1 MSLSQGSR
9 NQFLTVEMDDNGVV
23 DSQAGF
29 PPPPPPAPAPAAGAA
44 GAGDD
49 GGGG

>member
-29 PPPPPPAPAPAAGAA
+29 PPPPPPPPAPAPAA

>member
-29 PPPPPPAPAPAAGAA
+29 PPPPPPAPAPAAGA
-44 GAGDD
+44 GDD

>member
-29 PPPPPPAPAPAAGAA
+29 PPPPPPPAPAPAA

>member
-29 PPPPPPAPAPAAGAA
+29 PPPPPPAPAPAAGA
-44 GAGDD
+44 GDD
-49 GGGG
+49 GGGD

>member
-23 DSQAGF
+23 DSQAVF
-29 PPPPPPAPAPAAGAA
+29 PPPPPPAPAPAAGA
-44 GAGDD
+44 GDD